1 MRDSNTTEARDR
13 SGTDREPRRVAAG
26 TPASARSVFLG
37 CLQSVP
43 PTAAVALAWMTAC
56 WPSACPRPLPATQAL
71 LQEGAGADGPM
82 LWSGS
87 TARRQSPVPPS
98 GHRSRRGPRRG
109 TPAASDRRKPA
120 PGRRTPPHQ
129 PDRSRVKP
137 SHTARKALAWRL
149 RSGQRGARK
158 GHRGGPCDTV
168 NASTKR
174 VVYKTADFHKPWD
187 IGVTPGAAIQARIDQ
202 LNAQLAPILGTVIGQ
217 STVFVPRTDACGNTA
232 GRTCESLE
240 GNVTADAMRT
250 TYGTD
255 FAITNSGGLRAD
267 LTCPTNDNPSDF
279 CPAYTPPP
287 FPITRGQVLT
297 VLPFGNVVVTLTVSG
312 AELKTMLENGV
323 SQMPAVAGRFPQVS
337 GLCFA
342 YNISLPAGSRVVS
355 AVVADAAGNCTATP
369 VNLTAAA
376 SYKIAEN
383 DFMAKAGD
391 GYPDFSAR
399 MTTQDVMDQVAA
411 DYVAAKSPISPFVK
425 AAPDGRINCIDSNGA
440 AAPNCPALTAS
451 P

>member
-1 MRDSNTTEARDR
+1 MRDSNTTEAREQIRDR
-13 SGTDREPRRVAAG
+13 SRAAKSG
-26 TPASARSVFLG
+26 GGYPASARSVFLG

-43 PTAAVALAWMTAC
+43 PTAAVALAWITAC

-158 GHRGGPCDTV
+158 GHRGGPCDPV
-168 NASTKR
+168 
-174 VVYKTADFHKPWD
+174 
-187 IGVTPGAAIQARIDQ
+187 
-202 LNAQLAPILGTVIGQ
+202 NAQLAPILSTVIGQ

-267 LTCPTNDNPSDF
+267 LTCPTTDNPSDF
-279 CPAYTPPP
+279 CPAFTPPP

-297 VLPFGNVVVTLTVSG
+297 VLPFG
-312 AELKTMLENGV
+312 
-323 SQMPAVAGRFPQVS
+323 
-337 GLCFA
+337 
-342 YNISLPAGSRVVS
+342 
-355 AVVADAAGNCTATP
+355 
-369 VNLTAAA
+369 
-376 SYKIAEN
+376 
-383 DFMAKAGD
+383 
-391 GYPDFSAR
+391 
-399 MTTQDVMDQVAA
+399 
-411 DYVAAKSPISPFVK
+411 
-425 AAPDGRINCIDSNGA
+425 
-440 AAPNCPALTAS
+440 
-451 P
+451 

>member
-1 MRDSNTTEARDR
+1 MRDSNTTEAREQIRDR
-13 SGTDREPRRVAAG
+13 SRAAKSG
-26 TPASARSVFLG
+26 GGYPASARSVFLG

-43 PTAAVALAWMTAC
+43 PTAAVALAWITAC

-174 VVYKTADFHKPWD
+174 VVYKTADFQKPWD
-187 IGVTPGAAIQARIDQ
+187 IGVTPDAAI
-202 LNAQLAPILGTVIGQ
+202 LAPILSTVIGQ

-240 GNVTADAMRT
+240 GNLTADAMRT
-250 TYGTD
+250 AYGTE

-267 LTCPTNDNPSDF
+267 LTCPTTDNPSDF
-279 CPAYTPPP
+279 CPAFTPPP

-323 SQMPAVAGRFPQVS
+323 SQMPATNGRFPQVS
-337 GLCFA
+337 GLCFTYDIA
-342 YNISLPAGSRVVS
+342 ASPGSRVTS
-355 AVVADAAGNCTATP
+355 AVMADASGNCTATP
-369 VNLTAAA
+369 TRC
-376 SYKIAEN
+376 SP
-383 DFMAKAGD
+383 AGRRLRTSWTRSSQTTSLRTRR
-391 GYPDFSAR
+391 SAR
-399 MTTQDVMDQVAA
+399 
-411 DYVAAKSPISPFVK
+411 S
-425 AAPDGRINCIDSNGA
+425 
-440 AAPNCPALTAS
+440 
-451 P
+451 

>member
-1 MRDSNTTEARDR
+1 M
-13 SGTDREPRRVAAG
+13 
-26 TPASARSVFLG
+26 
-37 CLQSVP
+37 
-43 PTAAVALAWMTAC
+43 
-56 WPSACPRPLPATQAL
+56 
-71 LQEGAGADGPM
+71 
-82 LWSGS
+82 
-87 TARRQSPVPPS
+87 
-98 GHRSRRGPRRG
+98 
-109 TPAASDRRKPA
+109 
-120 PGRRTPPHQ
+120 
-129 PDRSRVKP
+129 KP

-202 LNAQLAPILGTVIGQ
+202 LNAQLAPILSTVIGQ

-250 TYGTD
+250 TYATD

-267 LTCPTNDNPSDF
+267 LTCPTTDNPNDF
-279 CPAYTPPP
+279 CPDYTPPP
-287 FPITRGQVLT
+287 YPITRGQVLT

-312 AELKTMLENGV
+312 AELKAMLENGV

-337 GLCFA
+337 GLCFTYDIA
-342 YNISLPAGSRVVS
+342 APAGSRVTGAVRQAPDGTCTGPAVDLS
-355 AVVADAAGNCTATP
+355 ADTNYT
-369 VNLTAAA
+369 
-376 SYKIAEN
+376 IAEN
-383 DFMAKAGD
+383 DFMAAGGD
-391 GYPDFSAR
+391 GYPIFSSRA
-399 MTTQDVMDQVAA
+399 TTRDIMDQVLA
-411 DYVAAKSPISPFVK
+411 DYITARSPVSP
-425 AAPDGRINCIDSNGA
+425 AIQGRVNCTTSGA
-440 AAPNCPALTAS
+440 TACPVVT